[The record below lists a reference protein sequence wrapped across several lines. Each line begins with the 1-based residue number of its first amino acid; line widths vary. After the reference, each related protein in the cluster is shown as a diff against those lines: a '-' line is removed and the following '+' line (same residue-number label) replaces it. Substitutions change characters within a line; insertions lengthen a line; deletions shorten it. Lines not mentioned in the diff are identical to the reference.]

1 MKKNVCS
8 LDNIVEI
15 GIKLQES
22 ITKVYNSLNKN
33 KDDTTQFD
41 AIKDETK
48 RLFEREEVIFR
59 MVSTITVVVI
69 IVTIHQISQ

>member
-1 MKKNVCS
+1 MSMNFDPYNSDK
-8 LDNIVEI
+8 
-15 GIKLQES
+15 IKLQES
-22 ITKVYNSLNKN
+22 ITKVYNSLSQN

-48 RLFEREEVIFR
+48 RLFEREEIIFR
-59 MVSTITVVVI
+59 MVSTITAVVI